1 MSVEYIIKKHAKEY
15 EKILEE
21 TKTKQ
26 KEKSEIILRE
36 WISNNK
42 NSGIYKI
49 KIWRNDAENSRDID
63 YISVLEEKY
72 FDNINSVVEYSKKY
86 IKENFINPDGFRII
100 GESLVCSD
108 ICSWGITIELK
119 RIEVIK

>member
-36 WISNNK
+36 WISKNK

-49 KIWRNDAENSRDID
+49 KIWRNGAETSKNID

-72 FDNINSVVEYSKKY
+72 FDNINSAIDFSKSY
-86 IKENFINPDGFRII
+86 IKEHFINPDGFRII
-100 GESLVCSD
+100 GKNLICCD
-108 ICSWGITIELK
+108 ICSWGETIELK
-119 RIEVIK
+119 RIEVI

>member
-36 WISNNK
+36 WISKNK

-108 ICSWGITIELK
+108 ISSWGITIELK